1 MKYYKLMM
9 DIEKENDIICHYRND
24 FGIQLN
30 IFQVGK
36 FYENWDGKFEF
47 YYDKKEGYVP
57 TDYLANDKGWF
68 LVSNKLKNILET
80 LNTEIQFLPVRIV
93 EKSSNA
99 LLDCYWIANI
109 LRVVNALCLD
119 ISEYFKTEILGIG
132 TIYTV
137 SKHGIYEDKT
147 EDSDVFKLSNK
158 QEIPIFVSERF
169 QKIMEREHIT
179 GIYLREIRTV

>member
-9 DIEKENDIICHYRND
+9 DIEKESDITCHYRND

-30 IFQVGK
+30 TFQVGK

-93 EKSSNA
+93 EKNSNA
-99 LLDCYWIANI
+99 LLDCKYSSSSKCIVPGYI
-109 LRVVNALCLD
+109 RV
-119 ISEYFKTEILGIG
+119 F
-132 TIYTV
+132 
-137 SKHGIYEDKT
+137 
-147 EDSDVFKLSNK
+147 
-158 QEIPIFVSERF
+158 
-169 QKIMEREHIT
+169 
-179 GIYLREIRTV
+179 